1 MKKIISFIFCF
12 LMVFA
17 FASEI
22 TGKDITQEHLNM
34 FKQEYNKNI
43 NQVPEIA
50 INLFG
55 NEKMNLYVKDYEN
68 KPIFII
74 MEKGNM
80 ENIGFGELK
89 DKTMN
94 VYTDEDTI
102 KKIANNEIT
111 FAEAL
116 QYNKI
121 RYEGIGI
128 INSIKTGIAN
138 IGITIWSWFVK

>member
-1 MKKIISFIFCF
+1 
-12 LMVFA
+12 MVFA